1 MSNVTS
7 AVGSSHACRVAQWP
21 NDPAELRLYPGRH
34 RDRYHNESRA
44 RNVPCQHPME
54 GDRGTDDPSRHRYGH
69 SRQRLRSRTNP
80 AINLSRLIPDEAL
93 AATTHEGRPSMQE
106 RLLAEIPDGH
116 GVLVTEADGTLVGF
130 SNLTVTR
137 DAANDGQAFELCT
150 ICVHPTPQG
159 CGAGSTLRLASE
171 AAMRDA
177 GATIAELWVLDGHE
191 RAQRFYWKHRRERD
205 GATRDDV
212 LFRCTRP
219 GGPLS
224 QAAPKRRQRVT
235 ARASPSRRASAARI
249 SGVSPSCVRDGL
261 SVEGRPAK
269 YRRWRSR
276 PGRTQTGARSGHRH
290 QVYRHG

>member
-1 MSNVTS
+1 MSHQQSDRVTP
-7 AVGSSHACRVAQWP
+7 VASL
-21 NDPAELRLYPGRH
+21 NG
-34 RDRYHNESRA
+34 
-44 RNVPCQHPME
+44 PMIQQNS
-54 GDRGTDDPSRHRYGH
+54 DCILVAIATAII
-69 SRQRLRSRTNP
+69 TNP
-80 AINLSRLIPDEAL
+80 EPGTFPDNTRWRVTVELTIRRATVMDVACIAYVPARTWRSTCRRLIPEEAL
-93 AATTHEGRPSMQE
+93 AAMTHEGRPSMQE
-106 RLLAEIPDGH
+106 RLQAEIPDGH

-249 SGVSPSCVRDGL
+249 SGVSPSCVRDEL